1 MKRFNKNGSK
11 RQLLTF
17 KTWFKKCHSS
27 IQVEGKLCS
36 AFFSPLHSLV
46 GFFLR
51 GFIKLSFP
59 SPQNNN
65 V

>member
-1 MKRFNKNGSK
+1 MKRFNKNESK
-11 RQLLTF
+11 RKLLTF

-27 IQVEGKLCS
+27 IQVEGKLCT
-36 AFFSPLHSLV
+36 AFFLLYILWL
-46 GFFLR
+46 FFLK